1 MTWYNYNMN
10 DRRGYV
16 YKQFENIAKKS
27 LEKISVTSGIRIHDL
42 SRTGA
47 ALKTTKLYERWY

>member
-1 MTWYNYNMN
+1 MTVAAM
-10 DRRGYV
+10 
-16 YKQFENIAKKS
+16 YKQFENIAKTES